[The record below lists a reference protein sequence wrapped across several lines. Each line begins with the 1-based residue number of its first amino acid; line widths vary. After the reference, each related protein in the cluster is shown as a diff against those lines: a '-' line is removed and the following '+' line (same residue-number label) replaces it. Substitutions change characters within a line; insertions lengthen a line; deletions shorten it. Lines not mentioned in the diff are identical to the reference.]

1 MKYGR
6 ARRSRDQ
13 APSGSRLCKAQPA
26 SLQGPQCLYAYW
38 PGHRKGLHPQLL
50 TQQRLLLACLMVVND
65 QFSWPQS
72 FQNAGWTTIPLL
84 THTLLSTHI
93 LALPT
98 SPSSYHTV
106 NKEASLIP
114 IHHAQPVVLDKQ
126 TVSTTSLEL
135 DADYIQK
142 SYPKSCPGKAS
153 TYVPGPT
160 ALCQLLFLSRDSS
173 LSLPA

>member
-1 MKYGR
+1 M
-6 ARRSRDQ
+6 
-13 APSGSRLCKAQPA
+13 L
-26 SLQGPQCLYAYW
+26 
-38 PGHRKGLHPQLL
+38 
-50 TQQRLLLACLMVVND
+50 D
-65 QFSWPQS
+65 QFSWPRS

-84 THTLLSTHI
+84 THTLLPTHI

-98 SPSSYHTV
+98 SPYSYHTV

-142 SYPKSCPGKAS
+142 SYPKSCLGKH
-153 TYVPGPT
+153 
-160 ALCQLLFLSRDSS
+160 QLMCLAPRPYANSS
-173 LSLPA
+173 FYLGILL